1 MKDYNKIIEALSV
14 RFIKVLRAGMLHPV
28 QVTHQHDLEN
38 RLILVQNGTLYFDEG
53 QGAVKPGQMLFVPS
67 GGNFTITYQGT
78 HTDTEPIE
86 LSQDA
91 LVKYPD
97 SYFDTS
103 GDDFIS
109 LLFDVKAFGS
119 LDFFRSLG
127 ISYFVFEN
135 EAIAERIRQ
144 IIREAVGQGI
154 GWERVNQTYSDQI
167 MMLLLRHFNDHRLFV
182 EEFATNLA
190 YFHDPRLIKLFVYIR
205 ENLSNDLS
213 NRRLAEVAEVSE
225 DYVGQYFKML
235 TGINPQDY
243 IEYQRMEQAVDLL
256 RKSKKAIRE
265 ISHAVG
271 YQDTAYF
278 CRRFKMMFGIPAGK
292 MRKRESLLKN

>member
-1 MKDYNKIIEALSV
+1 MKDYNKIIDALSV

-28 QVTHQHDLEN
+28 QVTHQRDLEN
-38 RLILVQNGTLYFDEG
+38 RLILVQNGTLHFDDN
-53 QGAVKPGQMLFVPS
+53 QRVVSPGQLLFVPS
-67 GGNFTITYQGT
+67 GGNFTLTYRGV
-78 HTDTEPIE
+78 HTDTDPIE

-127 ISYFVFEN
+127 ISHFVFEN
-135 EAIAERIRQ
+135 EEIAERIRR
-144 IIREAVGQGI
+144 IVREAIQHGI

-167 MMLLLRHFNDHRLFV
+167 MMLLLRHFNEHRLFV
-182 EEFATNLA
+182 EEFTTNLS

-205 ENLSNDLS
+205 ENLSGDLS
-213 NRRLAEVAEVSE
+213 NRKLAKIADVSE

-243 IEYQRMEQAVDLL
+243 IEYQRMEQAVNLL
-256 RKSKKAIRE
+256 RKSKKTIRS
-265 ISHAVG
+265 ISQEVG